1 MQEHQAF
8 PTKYFKAAMLKDEP
22 QTFVIISMT
31 MESISSPDG
40 SSEDKPV
47 LGFEDVD
54 QRLVLNKTNW
64 KNLAKLFGRD
74 STEWEG
80 RHIELYQTTTE
91 LGSDTVDC
99 IRLRLPKDEKP
110 PQRGDEPLED
120 VKGGDFNDEVP
131 I

>member
-1 MQEHQAF
+1 MEEHEVY
-8 PTKYFKAAMLKDEP
+8 PTKYFKAEMLRDEP
-22 QTFVIISMT
+22 RTLVINAMA
-31 MESISSPDG
+31 MEAISSPDG

-47 LGFEDVD
+47 LSFKDAD

-64 KNLAKLFGRD
+64 KNLAKLFGRNSD
-74 STEWEG
+74 DWGSC
-80 RHIELYQTTTE
+80 RIELFQTTTS

-99 IRLRLPKDEKP
+99 VRLRLPEDEKP

-120 VKGGDFNDEVP
+120 DKGGDFNDEVP